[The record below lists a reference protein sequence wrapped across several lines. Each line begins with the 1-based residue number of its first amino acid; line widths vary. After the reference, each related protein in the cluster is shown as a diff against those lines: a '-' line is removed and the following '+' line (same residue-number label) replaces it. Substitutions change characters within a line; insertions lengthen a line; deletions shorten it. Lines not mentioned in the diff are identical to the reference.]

1 MQILLEHDKNISV
14 EVRTRIKKLS
24 GLEHIAELRK

>member
-14 EVRTRIKKLS
+14 EVRTRKK
-24 GLEHIAELRK
+24 KYPV